1 MRLGGEPSKESR
13 DAFFRRARLIG
24 LDDLR
29 TRPDVEPL
37 TERLWRRYGRR
48 AFDMLDEIEA
58 DPSMGE
64 DVMENADYL
73 RVELHVAAETE
84 MVTDL
89 DDFMRRRSKID
100 LVVPDSDIRAAD
112 GLRDVA
118 RILFGDR
125 ADEKLAAYL
134 ATPAL
139 S

>member
-1 MRLGGEPSKESR
+1 MIQIRNVPDRLH
-13 DAFFRRARLIG
+13 RRLKARAALAG
-24 LDDLR
+24 MTL
-29 TRPDVEPL
+29 
-37 TERLWRRYGRR
+37 
-48 AFDMLDEIEA
+48 
-58 DPSMGE
+58 S
-64 DVMENADYL
+64 DYL